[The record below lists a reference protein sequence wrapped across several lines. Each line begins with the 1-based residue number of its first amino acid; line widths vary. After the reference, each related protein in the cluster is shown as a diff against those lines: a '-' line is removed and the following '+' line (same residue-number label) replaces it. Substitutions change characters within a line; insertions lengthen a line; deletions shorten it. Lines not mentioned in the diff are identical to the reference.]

1 MDVEGKS
8 SGIEEDLVLM
18 LGKWDELPIT
28 YAGGVATY
36 HDIELINKLG
46 NSKLDVTIGSSL
58 DIFGGTWNTKSSGNV
73 QIGGKYGGI
82 YWFCNKFTIHLWI
95 MFLMIIGLS
104 ICNNY

>member
-36 HDIELINKLG
+36 SDIELI
-46 NSKLDVTIGSSL
+46 
-58 DIFGGTWNTKSSGNV
+58 
-73 QIGGKYGGI
+73 
-82 YWFCNKFTIHLWI
+82 
-95 MFLMIIGLS
+95 
-104 ICNNY
+104 